1 MEAPKGRVDYD
12 AVRHYFDRAGKDVS
26 AAASYMAHGQDLPVH
41 AMRYRFD
48 SELRTLSGWL
58 DRIPKSAAVLDIGCG
73 AGAWT
78 SVFAARYASVVGIE
92 GSASMVAAARR
103 HTHGLPNVRIIEGDA
118 RTDIPEN
125 ELQLAFLGGLCM
137 YLNDDDVV
145 SVLTQ
150 LKDRLSDGAPIILR
164 ESTVP
169 GHQVRSTGEYQAV
182 YRTVSDYHR
191 LFRRAGCSSIDT
203 RRNYGYTSME
213 MAIELVGLRR
223 RRLPFLPQRSAA
235 LGAMTWWGLRLTS
248 PISFMLAPRVLDRLD
263 VAWPALQNHF
273 FHITADR

>member
-1 MEAPKGRVDYD
+1 VGASKDTVDYKV
-12 AVRHYFDRAGKDVS
+12 VRHYFDEAGKDAS
-26 AAASYMAHGQDLPVH
+26 GAASYMAHGQDLPAN
-41 AMRYRFD
+41 AMRYRFH
-48 SELRTLSGWL
+48 SELRTLSDWF
-58 DRIPKSAAVLDIGCG
+58 DRIPDSAAVLDIGCG

-78 SVFAARYASVVGIE
+78 SEFAARYASVVGIE
-92 GSASMVAAARR
+92 GSPSMVAAARR
-103 HTHGLPNVRIIEGDA
+103 HTRGSPNVKIVEGDA
-118 RTDIPEN
+118 RSDIPEGQI
-125 ELQLAFLGGLCM
+125 QLAFLGGLCM

-150 LKDRLSDGAPIILR
+150 LGDRLSRGAPIILR

-169 GHQVRSTGEYQAV
+169 GHRVRSTGEYQAL

-191 LFRRAGCSSIDT
+191 LFRRAGCSAIET

-213 MAIELVGLRR
+213 IAIELVELRR
-223 RRLPFLPQRSAA
+223 KRLPFLPKRSAV

-248 PISFMLAPRVLDRLD
+248 PLSFVLAPRLLSQLN

-273 FHITADR
+273 FRVSRD